1 MKPVRVPLLFV
12 PVLAIAVAGCGARHD
27 PAAVGGGSSPRGEG
41 LPHVRVAP
49 VRRAGGG
56 VSSFPTYLEAEHEAE
71 LVAESEGD
79 VMEVRARE
87 GARVAVGDTLLG
99 IDDRDERLAFERDSA
114 EYGWAASEARRL
126 ESLRADGHVSAR
138 DLEQA
143 GLNLDRARA
152 ALGLARVALDK
163 CWVRAPVAGL
173 VWGVRVEP
181 HQRVALGQALLRVT
195 DPAEM
200 RASVY
205 LPEAMRPAV
214 RIGERVRVECDRAR
228 APMSAVVRRIDP
240 VTDPASGT
248 FRVTATFRRRAG
260 DPEPGADV
268 RLLLPGAG
276 SDRRVLLPERARV
289 EGEGDSTWVWRCDGN
304 RVERVPV
311 RIASVR
317 DGGIQVDAGL
327 DDGALV
333 VVESSRPL
341 VDGAAVEVERSP

>member
-1 MKPVRVPLLFV
+1 MTPVRGPLLL
-12 PVLAIAVAGCGARHD
+12 LALAVALAGCGARRD
-27 PAAVGGGSSPRGEG
+27 PSTAGGGAAPRAEG
-41 LPHVRVAP
+41 LPRVRVAP
-49 VRRAGGG
+49 VHRAGGG

-71 LVAESEGD
+71 LVAETEGD

-99 IDDRDERLAFERDSA
+99 IDDRDERLAFERDRS
-114 EYGWAASEARRL
+114 EYDWALSEARRL
-126 ESLRADGHVSAR
+126 ESLKADGHVSAR

-143 GLNLDRARA
+143 GLQLDRARA
-152 ALGLARVALDK
+152 ALGLSRVALDK

-181 HQRVALGQALLRVT
+181 HQRVAVGQALLRVT
-195 DPAEM
+195 DPAEV

-205 LPEAMRPAV
+205 LPEALRPSV
-214 RIGERVRVECDRAR
+214 RLGERVRVECERAR
-228 APMSAVVRRIDP
+228 APMTAVVRRIDP

-276 SDRRVLLPERARV
+276 ADRRVLLPERARV
-289 EGEGDSTWVWRCDGN
+289 EGEGDSTWVWRCDGS
-304 RVERVPV
+304 RVARVPV

-327 DDGALV
+327 EDGALV

-341 VDGAAVEVERSP
+341 ADGAAVEVERSP